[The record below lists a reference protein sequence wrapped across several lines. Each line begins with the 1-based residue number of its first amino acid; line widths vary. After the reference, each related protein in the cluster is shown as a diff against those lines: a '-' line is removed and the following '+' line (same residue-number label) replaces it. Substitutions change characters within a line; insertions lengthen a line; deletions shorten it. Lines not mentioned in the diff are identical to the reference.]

1 MLDTMNGDMDQNFT
15 TTFIPKKPIMEQA
28 PRTSRPAGILT
39 IIAMLIFLATLVI
52 GGGSYLYAN
61 YLNGRT
67 EELRKSIGLA
77 EKNFEISTI
86 SELQVLDKRLS
97 VASMILKNHRVVTPF
112 FRLLEET
119 TLPAVRFSKFDFSIS
134 DAAGA
139 QGAESATALS
149 GEAEGY
155 RAIAQQSGVFGE
167 HTAIR
172 DHIFSNF
179 ILTPRG
185 RVSFDLVFNVDPDLL
200 DFETQVAGDSAS
212 WLPGESVQSTS
223 STVQTNVTTQMQNSP
238 LPSPENPTSSGPT
251 GNSGLQNA
259 PIGF

>member
-1 MLDTMNGDMDQNFT
+1 MDQNFT
-15 TTFIPKKPIMEQA
+15 TTFIPKKPIVEQA
-28 PRTSRPAGILT
+28 PRSSKPAGILT

-77 EKNFEISTI
+77 EKNFEIKSI
-86 SELQVLDKRLS
+86 SELQVLDKRLA
-97 VASMILKNHRVVTPF
+97 VASTILKNHRVVTPF

-119 TLPAVRFSKFDFSIS
+119 TLPAVRFSKFDFSIGEATS
-134 DAAGA
+134 AQAA
-139 QGAESATALS
+139 ETTTALS

-200 DFETQVAGDSAS
+200 DFESKVSGNGTG
-212 WLPGESVQSTS
+212 WLPDDNVQGSANIQTQPVTS
-223 STVQTNVTTQMQNSP
+223 GVSSSAPSSALPPQT
-238 LPSPENPTSSGPT
+238 
-251 GNSGLQNA
+251 
-259 PIGF
+259 F